1 MDMLLRYFDML
12 CLIPK
17 EPHSI
22 STLELLEKLQNTGYQ
37 IDLRTIQRD
46 LIKLSSSHLFPICS
60 TEGTRPLRWF
70 WQNNSDRLQFPMMST
85 DEALTFKLVE
95 MFLDPL
101 LPPAVK
107 SHITAYFQ
115 IADNTLKSS
124 PLSSWIDKVRIIP
137 NNLSLLPAE
146 ISPPIL
152 TVVYDALFKNRR
164 FNATYQAIDKPAKSY
179 DVNPLGL
186 VFRHNLV
193 YLVATINDYSDIKQ
207 LALHRFQSAEL
218 SEQEVVI
225 PTGFNLDSYIAQ
237 GEFDYPIDDE
247 TDHITLKLKINGFIK
262 QLLSETPLSNDQHI
276 TEFDKEFFMLAA
288 TVKNTQ
294 QLRWWIRSFGVAIE
308 ICEPVALREEF
319 VQQAKKLSKMYL

>member
-1 MDMLLRYFDML
+1 MDTLLRYFEML
-12 CLIPK
+12 YLIPR
-17 EPHSI
+17 EPSSI

-37 IDLRTIQRD
+37 IDLRTVQRD

-70 WQNNSDRLQFPMMST
+70 WQDNSDRLQFPMMST

-107 SHITAYFQ
+107 FHITDYFQ
-115 IADNTLKSS
+115 LADKKLKTS
-124 PLSSWIDKVRIIP
+124 PLASWIDKVRIIP
-137 NNLSLLPAE
+137 NSLALLPAE
-146 ISPPIL
+146 IPQKI
-152 TVVYDALFKNRR
+152 VAIVYDALFKNRR
-164 FNATYQAIDKPAKSY
+164 FNATYQAIDKPSKNY
-179 DVNPLGL
+179 EVNPLGL

-218 SEQEVVI
+218 SEREVVV
-225 PTGFNLDSYIAQ
+225 PAGFNLDSYIAQ
-237 GEFDYPIDDE
+237 GEFDYPLDDE
-247 TDHITLKLKINGFIK
+247 TDHIALKLKINGFIK
-262 QLLSETPLSNDQHI
+262 QLLSETPLSTDQRI
-276 TEFDKEFFMLAA
+276 TEFGEEFFMLAA

-294 QLRWWIRSFGVAIE
+294 QLRWWIRSFGSNIE
-308 ICEPVALREEF
+308 VLEPLALREEF
-319 VQQAKKLSKMYL
+319 AADIKLLSQVYN